1 MANILNLPEELLRQ
15 ILDHFKERG
24 LYNDRGKIQYF
35 HWADSD
41 DPGPGYANFRA
52 VQALRLVCRALCV
65 RVLPMLAPVIRL
77 GISSQSLYRVDQL
90 TRNPDIAAGVR
101 LIQVSFTYHPSEI
114 SEKSSHDRDLQL
126 QTLKE
131 VHKSCIQYI

>member
-1 MANILNLPEELLRQ
+1 
-15 ILDHFKERG
+15 
-24 LYNDRGKIQYF
+24 
-35 HWADSD
+35 
-41 DPGPGYANFRA
+41 
-52 VQALRLVCRALCV
+52 
-65 RVLPMLAPVIRL
+65 MLAPVIRL

-101 LIQVSFTYHPSEI
+101 LIQVSLTYHPSEI